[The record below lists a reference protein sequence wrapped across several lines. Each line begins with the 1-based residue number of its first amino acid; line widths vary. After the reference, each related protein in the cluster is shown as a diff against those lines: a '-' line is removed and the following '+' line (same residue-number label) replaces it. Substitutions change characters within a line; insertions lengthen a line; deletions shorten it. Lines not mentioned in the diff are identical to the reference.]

1 MKNYLSLFKIM
12 FQTNFAK
19 SFKFLKNINWAKQT
33 LVDFKIEHSFRETYS
48 VLIRKKIVFYT
59 CLGDI

>member
-1 MKNYLSLFKIM
+1 M

-33 LVDFKIEHSFRETYS
+33 LVDFLFS
-48 VLIRKKIVFYT
+48 VNSQKIVFYT

>member
-1 MKNYLSLFKIM
+1 M

-48 VLIRKKIVFYT
+48 VLIRQKLYFILV
-59 CLGDI
+59 